1 MIAAAELSKVR
12 SFEVIRLPA
21 PRQACLSHN
30 CAWSRA
36 CCQEGSDSNGGQFT
50 KPGQQ
55 KVAITLPFLPKQ
67 LVQFSQSLCEV
78 SALVPVHNLILPEF
92 VSAVTHARASA
103 AQLMCAATIY
113 NYLAT
118 RIIQPSAQLL
128 QMPLQRPFADSS
140 LVPNQVPHR

>member
-1 MIAAAELSKVR
+1 VIAAAELSKLR

-21 PRQACLSHN
+21 SRQACLSHN

-67 LVQFSQSLCEV
+67 SVQFSRSLCEV
-78 SALVPVHNLILPEF
+78 SVLVPVHNLILPEF

-103 AQLMCAATIY
+103 ARLMCAATI
-113 NYLAT
+113 
-118 RIIQPSAQLL
+118 
-128 QMPLQRPFADSS
+128 
-140 LVPNQVPHR
+140 